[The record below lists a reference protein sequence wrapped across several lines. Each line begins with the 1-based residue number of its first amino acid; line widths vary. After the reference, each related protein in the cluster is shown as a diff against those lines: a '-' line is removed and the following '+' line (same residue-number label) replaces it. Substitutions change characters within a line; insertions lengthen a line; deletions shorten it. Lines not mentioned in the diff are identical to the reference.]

1 MKKAL
6 IAIAI
11 AFIALGAASA
21 QPFAQPNQ
29 VPYGMGQMGGPG
41 AGRGLFNA
49 QQAAPIVV
57 EKVTVE
63 GKLELV
69 SGHVAIKQDAKTYFV
84 MIPARLYS
92 FIDGL
97 KEGATVKIEGYAHA
111 IPNVKDGFALRASTL
126 TLNGKTYDLGQTA
139 ATGGMMGGMM
149 RGKMGGGM
157 MGGSRKGNGM
167 GNRW

>member
-11 AFIALGAASA
+11 AFIAIGAASA
-21 QPFAQPNQ
+21 QPFYRQNQ
-29 VPYGMGQMGGPG
+29 APYGMGQMNGPG
-41 AGRGLFNA
+41 AGRGFALP
-49 QQAAPIVV
+49 QQATPIVV
-57 EKVTVE
+57 EKATVE

-69 SGHVAIKQDAKTYFV
+69 SGRIAIKQDAKTYYV
-84 MIPARLYS
+84 MLPARLYG

-111 IPNVKDGFALRASTL
+111 VPTLKDSFAFRASTL

-139 ATGGMMGGMM
+139 AAVGPMGGM
-149 RGKMGGGM
+149 MGGGM
-157 MGGSRKGNGM
+157 MGGRQGNGR

>member
-41 AGRGLFNA
+41 AGRGFA
-49 QQAAPIVV
+49 YTQQTAPIVV
-57 EKVTVE
+57 EKVTVD

-111 IPNVKDGFALRASTL
+111 IPNVKDSFALRASTL

-139 ATGGMMGGMM
+139 AIDGMVGG
-149 RGKMGGGM
+149 RMGGGM

>member
-6 IAIAI
+6 IAVAI
-11 AFIALGAASA
+11 AFIVLGAASA
-21 QPFAQPNQ
+21 QPFAQQNQ
-29 VPYGMGQMGGPG
+29 VPYGMGQMGG
-41 AGRGLFNA
+41 AGRGFSFA
-49 QQAAPIVV
+49 QQTAPIVV

-69 SGHVAIKQDAKTYFV
+69 SGRVAIKQDAKTYFV
-84 MIPARLYS
+84 MIPGNLYG

-111 IPNVKDGFALRASTL
+111 LPNLKDGFALRASTL
-126 TLNGKTYDLGQTA
+126 TLNGKTYDLGQAA
-139 ATGGMMGGMM
+139 ATVGPMGGMMGGMM
-149 RGKMGGGM
+149 GGGM
-157 MGGSRKGNGM
+157 MGGRKGNGM

>member
-21 QPFAQPNQ
+21 QPFNRQNQ
-29 VPYGMGQMGGPG
+29 VPYGMGQMNGPG
-41 AGRGLFNA
+41 AGRGFSFA
-49 QQAAPIVV
+49 QQTAPIVV
-57 EKVTVE
+57 EKVAVE

-69 SGHVAIKQDAKTYFV
+69 SGRVAIKQDAKTYFV
-84 MIPARLYS
+84 MLPARLYG

-97 KEGATVKIEGYAHA
+97 KEGATVKIDGYAHA
-111 IPNVKDGFALRASTL
+111 VPTLKDSFALRASTL

-139 ATGGMMGGMM
+139 ATVGP
-149 RGKMGGGM
+149 MGGGM
-157 MGGSRKGNGM
+157 MGGRKGNGM

>member
-11 AFIALGAASA
+11 AFIAIGAASA
-21 QPFAQPNQ
+21 QPFNRQNQ
-29 VPYGMGQMGGPG
+29 APYGMGQMSGPG
-41 AGRGLFNA
+41 AGRGLGLA
-49 QQAAPIVV
+49 QQATPIVV

-69 SGHVAIKQDAKTYFV
+69 SGRIAIKQDAKTYYV
-84 MIPARLYS
+84 MLPARLYG

-111 IPNVKDGFALRASTL
+111 IANVKDSFALRASTL

-139 ATGGMMGGMM
+139 ATTGPMG
-149 RGKMGGGM
+149 GKMGGR
-157 MGGSRKGNGM
+157 MGGGMSGNGM

>member
-6 IAIAI
+6 IAVAI

-21 QPFAQPNQ
+21 QPFNRQNQ
-29 VPYGMGQMGGPG
+29 VPYGMGQMNGPG
-41 AGRGLFNA
+41 AGRGYSYA
-49 QQAAPIVV
+49 QQATPIVV

-69 SGHVAIKQDAKTYFV
+69 SGRVAIKQDSKTYFV
-84 MIPARLYS
+84 MIPGHLYG

-111 IPNVKDGFALRASTL
+111 IPSAKDSFALRASTL

-139 ATGGMMGGMM
+139 ATVGPMGGMMGGMM
-149 RGKMGGGM
+149 GGRN
-157 MGGSRKGNGM
+157 GGGM

>member
-6 IAIAI
+6 IAVAI

-21 QPFAQPNQ
+21 QPFNGQNQ
-29 VPYGMGQMGGPG
+29 VPYGMGQMNGPG
-41 AGRGLFNA
+41 AGRGYSYA
-49 QQAAPIVV
+49 QQATPIVV

-69 SGHVAIKQDAKTYFV
+69 SGRVAIKQDAKTYFV
-84 MIPARLYS
+84 MIPARLYG

-97 KEGATVKIEGYAHA
+97 KEGATVKIDGYAHA
-111 IPNVKDGFALRASTL
+111 IPTLKDSFALRASTL

-139 ATGGMMGGMM
+139 ATVGPMGGMMGG
-149 RGKMGGGM
+149 
-157 MGGSRKGNGM
+157 RKGGGM